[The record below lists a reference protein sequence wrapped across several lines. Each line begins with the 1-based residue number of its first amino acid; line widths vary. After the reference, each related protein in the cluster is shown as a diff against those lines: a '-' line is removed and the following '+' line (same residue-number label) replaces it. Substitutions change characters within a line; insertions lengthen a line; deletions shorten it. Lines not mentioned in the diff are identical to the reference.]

1 MVLAINDFQREI
13 FVLNSAIIRSVTF
26 SNRIYHWL
34 IPGVHGFWSGPV
46 LYISLLSNRSTLYSS
61 IKLLIFKK
69 LLFTFNQSSECEFCK
84 HVRDSIEGTT
94 LSYLIKSQDMKQ
106 SPIPLAYIG
115 LKDNILLSISS
126 DIKSFYLG
134 IEEDSFLFI
143 DNIAIPLRKDFKWK
157 KQFDDLQVYQNRF
170 LLINK
175 LNYFS

>member
-1 MVLAINDFQREI
+1 
-13 FVLNSAIIRSVTF
+13 
-26 SNRIYHWL
+26 
-34 IPGVHGFWSGPV
+34 
-46 LYISLLSNRSTLYSS
+46 
-61 IKLLIFKK
+61 
-69 LLFTFNQSSECEFCK
+69 
-84 HVRDSIEGTT
+84 
-94 LSYLIKSQDMKQ
+94 MKQ

-115 LKDNILLSISS
+115 IKDNILLSISS

>member
-1 MVLAINDFQREI
+1 
-13 FVLNSAIIRSVTF
+13 
-26 SNRIYHWL
+26 
-34 IPGVHGFWSGPV
+34 
-46 LYISLLSNRSTLYSS
+46 
-61 IKLLIFKK
+61 
-69 LLFTFNQSSECEFCK
+69 
-84 HVRDSIEGTT
+84 
-94 LSYLIKSQDMKQ
+94 MKQ
-106 SPIPLAYIG
+106 SPIPLAQIG

>member
-1 MVLAINDFQREI
+1 
-13 FVLNSAIIRSVTF
+13 
-26 SNRIYHWL
+26 
-34 IPGVHGFWSGPV
+34 
-46 LYISLLSNRSTLYSS
+46 
-61 IKLLIFKK
+61 
-69 LLFTFNQSSECEFCK
+69 
-84 HVRDSIEGTT
+84 
-94 LSYLIKSQDMKQ
+94 MKQ